1 MSRLIPDVEDLSVA
15 DLKKLVLQL
24 LEEVAA
30 LKAEN
35 AALREEIARWK
46 GLKGRPKL
54 HPSGMETATEAE
66 RKDGETK
73 GGRRRVERGDDFL
86 ALDGWK
92 RKWQRRIV
100 RHGGCGKPGCR
111 HRIGVSI
118 RILLHI
124 NRLRYIRQPLTRGV
138 VNKTG

>member
-54 HPSGMETATEAE
+54 RPSGMETATEAE

-73 GGRRRVERGDDFL
+73 GGRRRG
-86 ALDGWK
+86 AK
-92 RKWQRRIV
+92 RV
-100 RHGGCGKPGCR
+100 A
-111 HRIGVSI
+111 V
-118 RILLHI
+118 
-124 NRLRYIRQPLTRGV
+124 T
-138 VNKTG
+138 